1 MKTGE
6 SKSSVSNALQQQ
18 NKAGGFFRSEEAG
31 DAFFDPATT
40 ARLPVQP
47 RLNISPPDDPLEKEA
62 EAVADRTVQRLARS
76 TADSPP
82 AVASVPPPVIQKAP
96 DEEQQAPEED
106 ADIAPMI
113 MRRVFYSAPADPPP
127 PSADPPPIQRRP
139 IFESAADQ
147 PDESLQRQ
155 SNAPVPAPPPD
166 FSARLQSSKGGGAP
180 LPSGVQQ
187 PMEQAMGADFSQVRI
202 HADRSAAD
210 MSRSIQ
216 AKAFTHG
223 NDVYFNE
230 GQYAPHSTEG
240 QHLLAHE
247 LTHTVQQGGGVQPAL
262 LQRQEN
268 SSAGSNE
275 FVSPS
280 GKGKVIR
287 AGNTFSIEV
296 AKIKVPDFKL
306 GFMSNPPYELPR
318 NDRENLQITDWE
330 NQFTTSESIPRHIQN
345 KIGEAP
351 RPIVN
356 GTLIYAFKIK
366 GAGGDQSNYLIG
378 TAEELK
384 NRIIRPF
391 WTVNGIPRIFHVD
404 HKHEFQLGGEDR
416 APENLWLLEGAINIA
431 SGRRINEEKYRRIQ
445 ELIDEAHAV
454 GGFWQSGKPTAQTV
468 RYNNRYRFKFMD
480 KEGGLGGVGRFSED
494 KKYTAEEIRRG
505 RSLEGIE
512 PLTAR
517 EIDRLG
523 LNNENNVILFSRR
536 DGGRRYSIQ
545 YPNKRAGARDI
556 NLGLGV
562 NIRARR
568 LNIIKNEAGEIQDGS
583 TITGDVFRQNERGA
597 RRFIR
602 EFEYTF
608 DVKPMP
614 GIPNA
619 GYIDAR
625 NLLTQFR
632 EELELI
638 GLSPVRLD
646 HAELEEEQ
654 GFVARGQIL
663 PSVPFLRDANIDLV
677 INGNDIYFEKA
688 FTAEQINIPA
698 PFEISNSTLL
708 IRAGTRGLEVT
719 GTVNFAI
726 QRVGEGSVE
735 GFIGSDGTAGI
746 RGQFDFDPNLFSRTR
761 ISVGYENG
769 EFSASGQIGINRG
782 KVRGINNAT
791 VSVEYARNTL
801 NAQGNAELDIRGVQS
816 GTLSMTY
823 SQEVFSIGGSFQL
836 SNEIP
841 RLRSGSVEVQVTRR
855 ADVEGYEVNAS
866 GSANLDIPGINDAV
880 LSVQYVNGIL
890 TIEGQFAYSR
900 DRLSGQVQLGAT
912 NQAIGEDGRPNG
924 TPSERF
930 RLFGGGSLT
939 LRLTPWLQA
948 TAGVRILPNG
958 EIEVIGRIELP
969 SSVNVFDRRSIE
981 RNLFRMP
988 TLEIP
993 LFAIPLGPRS
1003 IGLVARISGGLDF
1016 SAGIGPGQIQQL
1028 YGEITYN
1035 PSHPEQTSLRGG
1047 GRFVIPADAALTLR
1061 ADAGLGVSVAIA
1073 SLSGGIELV
1082 GSVGLQGEAAA
1093 QIDLNWSPQSGL
1105 ELNALGSVMVTPKF
1119 RFDANLFARASLDL
1133 LVTSISRTW
1142 RHNLASFE
1150 YGPDLRFG
1158 INFPIHYREGEPFNV
1173 SFDDIEVIAPQVN
1186 ISDFV
1191 LGIGREI
1198 KNRVF

>member
-6 SKSSVSNALQQQ
+6 PKSSVSNALQLQ
-18 NKAGGFFRSEEAG
+18 NKAATFFRSEERG
-31 DAFFDPATT
+31 DAFFDPATV
-40 ARLPVQP
+40 AKLPVQP
-47 RLNISPPDDPLEKEA
+47 QLYISAPDDPLEREA
-62 EAVADRTVQRLARS
+62 EAVADRTVQRMAQPS
-76 TADSPP
+76 GDTPP
-82 AVASVPPPVIQKAP
+82 AISVLPPKIQKARE
-96 DEEQQAPEED
+96 EEQPPQEED
-106 ADIAPMI
+106 AEVLPLVQRSKMFAGAGDSLPSDEAAP
-113 MRRVFYSAPADPPP
+113 V
-127 PSADPPPIQRRP
+127 QRRP
-139 IFESAADQ
+139 IFESAAGV
-147 PDESLQRQ
+147 PDEPLQRQ
-155 SNAPVPAPPPD
+155 SSTPPPAPPPD
-166 FSARLQSSKGGGAP
+166 FSARLQSSKGGGSP
-180 LPSGVQQ
+180 LPSGVRQ

-202 HADRSAAD
+202 HSDRSAAD

-230 GQYAPHSTEG
+230 GQYAPHSAEG

-247 LTHTVQQGGGVQPAL
+247 LTHTVQQGGGVKPAL
-262 LQRQEN
+262 IHRQVN
-268 SSAGSNE
+268 PPNTGSNE
-275 FVSPS
+275 FDSPS

-287 AGNTFSIEV
+287 AGNTFSMEV

-306 GFMSNPPYELPR
+306 GFMGDPPYVLPQ

-330 NQFTTSESIPRHIQN
+330 NQFATSESIPRHIQN

-366 GAGGDQSNYLIG
+366 GASGNQSNYLIG
-378 TAEELK
+378 TAQELR

-391 WTVNGIPRIFHVD
+391 WNVNGNPKIFHVD
-404 HKHEFQLGGEDR
+404 HKHEFQLGGDDR
-416 APENLWLLEGAINIA
+416 APENLWLLEGDINIA

-445 ELIDEAHAV
+445 ELIDEAHTL
-454 GGFWQSGKPTAQTV
+454 GGFWQNGKPLAQAV
-468 RYNNRYRFKFMD
+468 RYNNRYQFKFMG
-480 KEGGLGGVGRFSED
+480 KEGGLGGVGRFSEE

-512 PLTAR
+512 PLTSR

-523 LNNENNVILFSRR
+523 LNNENNVLLFSRR
-536 DGGRRYSIQ
+536 DGGRRHSIQ
-545 YPNKRAGARDI
+545 YPNRRAGARDI

-583 TITGDVFRQNERGA
+583 TITGDVFRQNERGT

-602 EFEYTF
+602 DFDFTF
-608 DVKPMP
+608 DVRPMP
-614 GIPNA
+614 GLPNA
-619 GYIDAR
+619 GYIDTR

-638 GLSPVRLD
+638 GLSPIRLNQ
-646 HAELEEEQ
+646 AELEDEQ

-735 GFIGSDGTAGI
+735 GFIGSNGTAGI
-746 RGQFDFDPNLFSRTR
+746 RGNFDFDPNLFSRTR
-761 ISVGYENG
+761 ISIGYENG

-816 GTLSMTY
+816 GTLSMSY
-823 SQEVFSIGGSFQL
+823 SQEAFSIGGSFQL
-836 SNEIP
+836 NNEIP
-841 RLRSGSVEVQVTRR
+841 RLQSGSVEVQVNRR
-855 ADVEGYEVNAS
+855 SDAEGYEVTAS
-866 GSANLDIPGINDAV
+866 GTANLDIPGINNAV
-880 LSVQYVNGIL
+880 LSVQYANGIL

-912 NQAIGEDGRPNG
+912 NQALGEDGRPTG
-924 TPSERF
+924 VPAERF

-958 EIEVIGRIELP
+958 EIEVVGRIELP
-969 SSVNVFDRRSIE
+969 STVNVFDRRAIE

-1047 GRFVIPADAALTLR
+1047 GRFVIPADASLTLR
-1061 ADAGLGVSVAIA
+1061 ADAGLGISVAIA

-1133 LVTSISRTW
+1133 FVTSISKTW

-1158 INFPIHYREGEPFNV
+1158 INFPIHYKEGEPFDV